1 MFTHLIAKLFSKSEA
16 TEIIRLSEDGRQK
29 RGGLVGGT
37 RHDNIR
43 RAEISWLDDQ
53 GDASWVMDRI
63 VDAVARA
70 NRETFSFD
78 ITEFKERL
86 QVAAYDE
93 TDEGHYDWHSD
104 IGDGPIARYR
114 KLTIVAQLSESETY
128 GGGELEISCGGTPT
142 ASCRDLGSA
151 TVFASFML
159 HRVVPVSRGTR
170 YSLTC
175 WSHGPHFR

>member
-1 MFTHLIAKLFSKSEA
+1 MFTHSLANLFSKSEA
-16 TEIIRLSEDGRQK
+16 SEIIRLSEEGKQK

-53 GDASWVMDRI
+53 NSARWVMDRI

-70 NRETFSFD
+70 NREAFQFD

-104 IGDGPIARYR
+104 IGDGPIAQYR
-114 KLTIVAQLSESETY
+114 KLTIVTQLSAPDDYE
-128 GGGELEISCGGTPT
+128 GGELEISLGGTALT
-142 ASCRDLGSA
+142 APRDLGSA
-151 TVFASFML
+151 TLFASFML
-159 HRVVPVSRGTR
+159 HRVVPVKRGTR
-170 YSLTC
+170 HSLTC
-175 WSHGPHFR
+175 WCHGPHFR